1 MSKCVET
8 SGREWAPV
16 IKKEEKLKKR
26 KRKKEYE
33 KCNKSEKRGWPPSHS
48 GDVEVKTRKRRRE
61 RRGDILY
68 KSSENIQININE

>member
-16 IKKEEKLKKR
+16 IKKEEKLKKEKKK

-33 KCNKSEKRGWPPSHS
+33 KCNKNEKRGWPP
-48 GDVEVKTRKRRRE
+48 VTLWRRR
-61 RRGDILY
+61 G
-68 KSSENIQININE
+68 